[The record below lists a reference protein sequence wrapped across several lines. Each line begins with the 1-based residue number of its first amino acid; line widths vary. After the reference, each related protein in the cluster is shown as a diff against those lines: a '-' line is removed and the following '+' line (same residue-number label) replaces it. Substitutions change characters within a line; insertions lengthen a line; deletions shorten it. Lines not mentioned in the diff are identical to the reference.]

1 VKERE
6 TMAVVTKRSLV
17 AAAVGVLVMAPT
29 QSPSAFAVANA
40 KAISPSQNFS
50 SASIVVFPSGTQT
63 FTNPAVAFSTSVSN
77 GVAKSFFINNGGTR
91 SISQFSFTVTLPA
104 NANISYFRRCNLGV
118 LFTGANTCASG
129 STTNIP
135 ITAGTEITLTLPLVQ
150 GTFYQ
155 FRIIENKTGTVTV
168 NTRVN
173 SASMVVATSNS

>member
-1 VKERE
+1 
-6 TMAVVTKRSLV
+6 MAIVTKRSLV

-40 KAISPSQNFS
+40 RATSPSHNFS
-50 SASIVVFPSGTQT
+50 TSSIAVFPSGTQT
-63 FTNPAVAFSTSVSN
+63 YTNTAAAFTTSISN
-77 GVAKSFFINNGGTR
+77 GVAKNFFINNGGTR
-91 SISQFSFTVTLPA
+91 SISQFSFTVSLPA

-155 FRIIENKTGTVTV
+155 FKIIQNKTGSMTV

-173 SASMVVATSNS
+173 STSIVAVTSNS